1 MKHALLFFKTLSKE
15 TFVTLIMEI
24 KEPAPA
30 YNKKFYSIAEYL
42 QMENEA
48 VEKHEYYKGE
58 IFAMSGAGN
67 RHNIISINIIVSL
80 ANSLKGK
87 SCQPFGSDMRI
98 HIPENTL
105 FTYPDIS
112 VICGDIINPD
122 EDENSATNPTVI
134 FEILSPSTR
143 NYDRGV
149 KFMLYRAIPTLKE
162 YILVEAESIHVEQF
176 AINKEGLWQLKEFSS
191 QDDQLSID
199 ALNVNLQ
206 LKEIYDRCKL

>member
-1 MKHALLFFKTLSKE
+1 MINRMPI
-15 TFVTLIMEI
+15 TFVTLNMEI
-24 KEPAPA
+24 KEPAHA
-30 YNKKFYSIAEYL
+30 YNKKFYSIEEYL
-42 QMENEA
+42 QLENEA
-48 VEKHEYYKGE
+48 LEKHEYYKGE

-98 HIPENTL
+98 HIPQNTL

-112 VICGDIINPD
+112 IICGDIINPN
-122 EDENSATNPTVI
+122 EDGNSATNPTVI
-134 FEILSPSTR
+134 VEILSPSTR

-149 KFMLYRAIPTLKE
+149 KFMLYRAIPTLQE

-191 QDDQLSID
+191 NEDQFILESVD
-199 ALNVNLQ
+199 VNLR
-206 LKEIYDRCKL
+206 LRDIYDRCKL

>member
-1 MKHALLFFKTLSKE
+1 
-15 TFVTLIMEI
+15 MEI
-24 KEPAPA
+24 KEPAHA
-30 YNKKFYSIAEYL
+30 YNKKFFTIAEYL

-58 IFAMSGAGN
+58 IFAMSGAGV
-67 RHNIISINIIVSL
+67 RHNIIAINIIVSL

-98 HIPENTL
+98 HIPQNTL

-122 EDENSATNPTVI
+122 GDRNSATNPTII

-162 YILVEAESIHVEQF
+162 YILIDSESIHAEQF
-176 AINKEGLWQLKEFSS
+176 TINREGLWQLKEFSS
-191 QDDQLSID
+191 AEDQLSLD
-199 ALNVNLQ
+199 ALN
-206 LKEIYDRCKL
+206 I

>member
-1 MKHALLFFKTLSKE
+1 
-15 TFVTLIMEI
+15 MEI
-24 KEPAPA
+24 KEPASA

-67 RHNIISINIIVSL
+67 RHNIISINIIGL
-80 ANSLKGK
+80 LYHALKGK

-112 VICGDIINPD
+112 VICGDVVNPG

-176 AINKEGLWQLKEFSS
+176 AINQEGLWQLKEFSS
-191 QDDQLSID
+191 QDDQLSIHT
-199 ALNVNLQ
+199 LNVNLP
-206 LKEIYDRCKL
+206 LKDIYDRCKL

>member
-1 MKHALLFFKTLSKE
+1 MTHL
-15 TFVTLIMEI
+15 TFVTLNMEI
-24 KEPAPA
+24 KEPAHA
-30 YNKKFYSIAEYL
+30 YNKKFYSIEEYL

-48 VEKHEYYKGE
+48 LEKHEYYKGE

-67 RHNIISINIIVSL
+67 RHNIISVNIIASL
-80 ANSLKGK
+80 YNALKGK

-112 VICGDIINPD
+112 IICGDIISPNV
-122 EDENSATNPTVI
+122 DENTATNPTVI
-134 FEILSPSTR
+134 IEILSPSTR

-176 AINKEGLWQLKEFSS
+176 AINKEGLWQLKEFSGIEDEFILES
-191 QDDQLSID
+191 V
-199 ALNVNLQ
+199 NVNLR
-206 LKEIYDRCKL
+206 LTDIYDRCKL